1 MKITVY
7 STKGSAWKTPISMNM
22 VYDRGY
28 SIGTNEP
35 YHIFD
40 QLLPDSQFLA
50 LDLNDAFP
58 EIPDDIDIV
67 FDLAG
72 SLSSSA
78 LSISSAIKQS
88 DVVIVPIYNEIKA
101 INAGLNTIAEVLQI
115 NKNVIVVATK
125 LQKKKRSDVFADW
138 WDSEDARN
146 IKEAVH
152 RKIGDHIPVLPLKFS
167 AAFDLI
173 FEQEKSLQQLTQT
186 SWLAK
191 YQFQEVGDQFQK
203 IYNLIDMYGK

>member
-1 MKITVY
+1 
-7 STKGSAWKTPISMNM
+7 MNI

-138 WDSEDARN
+138 
-146 IKEAVH
+146 
-152 RKIGDHIPVLPLKFS
+152 
-167 AAFDLI
+167 
-173 FEQEKSLQQLTQT
+173 
-186 SWLAK
+186 
-191 YQFQEVGDQFQK
+191 
-203 IYNLIDMYGK
+203 